1 MKIHEYQAKE
11 LLASAGA
18 SIPKHII
25 VSSFADAEKA
35 FDQLSAGGGVVIKA
49 QVHAGGRGQGQLIG
63 YADKLGGVKF
73 VTSREK
79 ARSIAEAMLRHP
91 LKTKQTGPEGQKIN
105 KLMVQADAEPA
116 KEFYLG
122 MVLDRAQG
130 VPVMMASA
138 EGGMDIEEVAAT
150 HPEKIFKVPVSP
162 ELGLQSFQARR
173 LAFDLG
179 FNGDQVDKA
188 ETIMMALSKVF
199 LEKDASLAEINPL
212 AITKKGDVVALDAK
226 IDFDDNALFRHKDI
240 ELLRDVLEENPVEV
254 RASQANL
261 NFIQLDGNIGCL
273 VNGAGLAMGTMDII
287 KYHGGEPANFLD
299 VGGGVT
305 PEAASEA
312 FQIIL
317 SDPKVK
323 GILVNIFGGIA
334 KCDLIA
340 EALVKAGREVGFKV
354 PVIVRLE
361 GTNVEKAR
369 EILNGVKKELPMIQ
383 VAPGL
388 TEAAKMVVAAA
399 KG

>member
-11 LLASAGA
+11 LLAAAGA

-25 VSSFADAEKA
+25 VSSFDDAEKA
-35 FDQLSAGGGVVIKA
+35 FDQLRAGGGVVLKA

-73 VTSREK
+73 VNTREK
-79 ARSIAEAMLRHP
+79 ARAVAEAMLRHR
-91 LKTKQTGPEGQKIN
+91 LKTKQTGSEGQPIHKV
-105 KLMVQADAEPA
+105 MVQADAEPA

-138 EGGMDIEEVAAT
+138 EGGMDIEEVAAKT
-150 HPEKIFKVPVSP
+150 PEKIFKVPVSP
-162 ELGLQSFQARR
+162 ESGLQPFQARR

-179 FNGDQVDKA
+179 FTGEQVDKA
-188 ETIMMALSKVF
+188 EKIMMALSKVF
-199 LEKDASLAEINPL
+199 LDKDASLAEINPL

-240 ELLRDVLEENPVEV
+240 EALRDLLEENPVEV

-305 PEAASEA
+305 PEAAIEA
-312 FQIIL
+312 FRIIL

-354 PVIVRLE
+354 PVVVRLE

-383 VAPGL
+383 AAPGL